1 MCLYAF
7 ILHHTEMLML
17 SFNLRQLI
25 WSLRGG
31 LLFSAQTFFLFCF
44 FIFFSANQATTISH
58 DTTQMKAQSSKE
70 ICRVFHLVIKL
81 EQGAYV
87 TTLSHINEALWNR
100 AVERHA
106 CAESLPEHPGK
117 AVTQSPRVGALG
129 ALHLIADVSF
139 FRCLGAIFC
148 FISQPG
154 AAMQEFF
161 FPPYHNSCYYPEGH

>member
-1 MCLYAF
+1 M
-7 ILHHTEMLML
+7 
-17 SFNLRQLI
+17 N
-25 WSLRGG
+25 
-31 LLFSAQTFFLFCF
+31 
-44 FIFFSANQATTISH
+44 
-58 DTTQMKAQSSKE
+58 AQSSGE
-70 ICRVFHLVIKL
+70 ICQVFHLVIKL

-139 FRCLGAIFC
+139 FRCLDAIFC

-154 AAMQEFF
+154 AAMQDFFF
-161 FPPYHNSCYYPEGH
+161 FPLP

>member
-1 MCLYAF
+1 
-7 ILHHTEMLML
+7 ML
-17 SFNLRQLI
+17 SFSITLRCWCSPLI
-25 WSLRGG
+25 CVSSSGASG
-31 LLFSAQTFFLFCF
+31 VAYYSALKLFFLFCF
-44 FIFFSANQATTISH
+44 FIFFSSNQATTILH
-58 DTTQMKAQSSKE
+58 DTTQMNAQSSGE

-100 AVERHA
+100 VVERHA

-161 FPPYHNSCYYPEGH
+161 SPLP

>member
-1 MCLYAF
+1 M
-7 ILHHTEMLML
+7 
-17 SFNLRQLI
+17 N
-25 WSLRGG
+25 
-31 LLFSAQTFFLFCF
+31 
-44 FIFFSANQATTISH
+44 
-58 DTTQMKAQSSKE
+58 AQSSGE
-70 ICRVFHLVIKL
+70 ICQVFHLVIKL

-139 FRCLGAIFC
+139 FRCLDAIFC

-154 AAMQEFF
+154 AAMQDFF
-161 FPPYHNSCYYPEGH
+161 FPPTIIAVIIRRGTNGGLTHNATTAIW

>member
-1 MCLYAF
+1 
-7 ILHHTEMLML
+7 ML

-31 LLFSAQTFFLFCF
+31 LLFSAQTFFSV
-44 FIFFSANQATTISH
+44 FIFFSSNRATTISH
-58 DTTQMKAQSSKE
+58 DTAQMNAQSSGE

-87 TTLSHINEALWNR
+87 TTLSHINEALRNR

-117 AVTQSPRVGALG
+117 AVTRSPRGGALG

-139 FRCLGAIFC
+139 FQVPRCDFLFYL
-148 FISQPG
+148 S
-154 AAMQEFF
+154 AMQES
-161 FPPYHNSCYYPEGH
+161 PPHPHHHHNSCYHPEGD